1 MSNDK
6 FLVSTPLEDEY
17 DTVTYA
23 EGKHKKYYD
32 PDSKRY
38 RIMDNKAY
46 TKLWNDVDY
55 YALAEGDKDVMSA
68 LLILLANINYD
79 SAIVR
84 YDKHHRTR
92 LQIRSRK
99 ELAELLHLDYS
110 SGWQR
115 QKLAKLFNIGLI
127 FETTAKIDNSKTFHT
142 YYLNPLIGMRNKGIS
157 LDCYV
162 HFRELLQCRLSEKA
176 IKNLDRHVL
185 ESYSVIPKAL
195 IEEDYTDGIVVCQT
209 DKND

>member
-1 MSNDK
+1 MSDEK
-6 FLVSTPLEDEY
+6 FLISTPLDDEC

-23 EGKHKKYYD
+23 QGKHKKYYD

-38 RIMDNKAY
+38 RIMDNKKY

-68 LLILLANINYD
+68 ILILLANMNYD
-79 SAIVR
+79 SAITR
-84 YDKHHRTR
+84 YDKHYKIRV
-92 LQIRSRK
+92 QIRSRE
-99 ELAELLHLDYS
+99 ELAELLHMNYN

-115 QKLAKLFNIGLI
+115 QKLAKLFKIGLI
-127 FETTAKIDNSKTFHT
+127 FEATITLNGGKPFHT

-162 HFRELLQCRLSEKA
+162 HFREFLKDTLSERA
-176 IKNLDRHVL
+176 IKNLDKHVI
-185 ESYSVIPKAL
+185 ESYNVIPKAL
-195 IEEDYTDGIVVCQT
+195 SEEDYMDGIVVCQT
-209 DKND
+209 VKTD

>member
-1 MSNDK
+1 MDNER
-6 FLVSTPLEDEY
+6 FLVSTPLDDEC

-23 EGKHKKYYD
+23 QGKHKKYYD

-38 RIMDNKAY
+38 RIMDNKEY

-55 YALAEGDKDVMSA
+55 YKLAEGDKDIMCA
-68 LLILLANINYD
+68 LLILLSNINYD
-79 SAIVR
+79 SAVVR
-84 YDKHHRTR
+84 YDKHFRTR
-92 LQIRSRK
+92 IQIRSRK
-99 ELAELLHLDYS
+99 ELAELLHIDYS

-115 QKLAKLFNIGLI
+115 QKLAKLFKIGLI
-127 FETTAKIDNSKTFHT
+127 FETTAKLDGGKSFHT

-162 HFRELLQCRLSEKA
+162 HFRELLQCKLSKRA

-185 ESYSVIPKAL
+185 ESYSAIPKAL
-195 IEEDYTDGIVVCQT
+195 TEEDYMDGIAVCQT
-209 DKND
+209 DN